1 MMIDH
6 LSLGEV
12 FLADNQHPIKP
23 IAQRLLRRAI
33 YFAWI

>member
-1 MMIDH
+1 MTIDP

-12 FLADNQHPIKP
+12 FLADNKHPIEP

-33 YFAWI
+33 YFVWN